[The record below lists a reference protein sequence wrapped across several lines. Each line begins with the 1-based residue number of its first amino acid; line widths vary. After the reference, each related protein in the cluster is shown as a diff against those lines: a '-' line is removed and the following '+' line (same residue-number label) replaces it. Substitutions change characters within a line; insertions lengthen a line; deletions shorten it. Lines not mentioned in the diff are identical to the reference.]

1 MQKYNPNRL
10 PTLALSFNDLVSVRS
25 IIRAYITYTRR
36 VSKPT
41 RERDEQMHVLESLY
55 LRLTNLPIN
64 VTDVALL
71 LSIAEVA
78 ALDSAIAGFCTFVRT
93 KVPPSR
99 ERDETLQ
106 DVERMREVL
115 AQMLLTG

>member
-1 MQKYNPNRL
+1 MDRPNPNRL
-10 PTLALSFNDLVSVRS
+10 PTLALNFADLASVRS

-55 LRLTNLPIN
+55 LRLANIPVN
-64 VTDVALL
+64 VADMALL
-71 LSIAEVA
+71 LSVAEVA
-78 ALDSAIAGFCTFVRT
+78 ALDCAIAGFCAFVRK
-93 KVPPSR
+93 KVSPSR

-106 DVERMREVL
+106 DVERLRQVL
-115 AQMLLTG
+115 ARML

>member
-1 MQKYNPNRL
+1 MHNSHLNQL

-36 VSKPT
+36 VSQST
-41 RERDEQMHVLESLY
+41 RERDVQMHVLESLY
-55 LRLTNLPIN
+55 LRLTNIPTN

-71 LSIAEVA
+71 LNVAEITALDA
-78 ALDSAIAGFCTFVRT
+78 ALAGFCAFVRR

-106 DVERMREVL
+106 DVERMR
-115 AQMLLTG
+115 QMLARML